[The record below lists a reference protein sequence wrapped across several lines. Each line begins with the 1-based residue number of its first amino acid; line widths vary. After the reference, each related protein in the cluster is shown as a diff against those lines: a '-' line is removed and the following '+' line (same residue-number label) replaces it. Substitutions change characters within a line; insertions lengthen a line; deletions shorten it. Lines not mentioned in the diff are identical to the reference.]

1 LTLYIEVAIFSS
13 RLTENNLF
21 GRKEMTTNEARRT
34 LEMYASREEA
44 VSAQDVESWD
54 EVWQIAWEDEPT
66 HFDVA
71 GGSYHFG

>member
-1 LTLYIEVAIFSS
+1 
-13 RLTENNLF
+13 
-21 GRKEMTTNEARRT
+21 MTTNEARRT